1 MGGCCSTDPLA
12 YKTKYKEK
20 DIGIIKH
27 HQHMLV
33 YSNFYWREY
42 RDEGFKCAAC
52 ETLIGNNGCFHCR
65 ACNYSICPKCFD
77 ELKGKL
83 INKYQVNQ
91 KGRFN
96 RHQHILE
103 YKDIISRNIPII
115 ARPNYICKICQGNFL
130 MEYVNAWNCPRC
142 GYDFCEKCFYENG
155 GKVI

>member
-83 INKYQVNQ
+83 TNKYQVNQ
-91 KGRFN
+91 KGRLN

-115 ARPNYICKICQGNFL
+115 ARPNFICKICQRNFL

>member
-33 YSNFYWREY
+33 YSNFYRREY

-83 INKYQVNQ
+83 TNKYQVNQ